1 VVVAVEAGV
10 EERPWA
16 RRKAVEE
23 VVETPSAHRQGAEV
37 VAVVEERPSAHLQV
51 AVEEEVVEERPS
63 AHLQVA
69 EEEEAVVERPSAR
82 RQAVEEEAAEK
93 PSALRQM
100 VAAARPV
107 TTSVDPSLRPSQLDR
122 ALLSIPLRKLPG
134 GGRQD
139 RLRGAFAGPPG

>member
-1 VVVAVEAGV
+1 MVAVEAGV

-37 VAVVEERPSAHLQV
+37 VA
-51 AVEEEVVEERPS
+51 VVEERPS

-122 ALLSIPLRKLPG
+122 ALLSVSLRKQPG
-134 GGRQD
+134 GGPQD

>member
-1 VVVAVEAGV
+1 MVVAVEAGV

-37 VAVVEERPSAHLQV
+37 VA
-51 AVEEEVVEERPS
+51 VVEERPS

>member
-1 VVVAVEAGV
+1 VVAVEAGV

-122 ALLSIPLRKLPG
+122 ALLSVSLRKQPG
-134 GGRQD
+134 GGPQD

>member
-37 VAVVEERPSAHLQV
+37 VA
-51 AVEEEVVEERPS
+51 VVEERPS